1 MGYREA
7 MATAIKGFR
16 IRAYPTGYQQRLAAR
31 WIGAA
36 GWLKNEALGIRSEA
50 FRHFGL
56 KLTGNDISKWLT
68 GWKRLPGHE
77 WLAET
82 PATCLIQALRDL
94 DAAFQNFFE
103 GRARYPRRR
112 KKRLAG
118 SIRFQDV
125 SAAAWAKGAL
135 KLPKLGR
142 LALAEALPTIK
153 KEDKKERK
161 RAIVPA
167 PNMVTLTRDAA
178 GRYFVSFKA
187 EVELEDAPSTG
198 RSVGVDLGIKH
209 LATLST
215 GEKIP
220 APKHYC
226 GKLRYLKRQQRHLVR
241 KQKGSRRREKQRL
254 RVARAHA
261 KGAEARENGLHEF
274 TARLVREFDTI
285 SIEDLNVKGMG
296 KNRHLAA
303 SLHDAAF
310 GEFRRQLEYKASWRG
325 KTVVAVDRYF
335 PSSKR
340 CSKCHHVLDEL
351 RLKVREWT
359 CPNCGVTHD
368 RDLNAADNLNQEG
381 QRILW
386 DEKALEIRAAPQG
399 AGTPA
404 QAGAPG
410 DRTGAA
416 EAVPGAVN
424 RVDGR
429 GTWPESTPA
438 QVLPDEAR
446 SEPPSQVCP
455 EQT

>member
-1 MGYREA
+1 M
-7 MATAIKGFR
+7 
-16 IRAYPTGYQQRLAAR
+16 AAR

-36 GWLKNEALGIRSEA
+36 RWLKNEALGIRCEA

-68 GWKRLPGHE
+68 EWKRLPSHE
-77 WLAET
+77 WLADV
-82 PATCLIQALRDL
+82 PATCLTQALRDL
-94 DAAFQNFFE
+94 DTAFKNFFE
-103 GRARYPRRR
+103 GRAKYPKRK
-112 KKRLAG
+112 KKRLGG
-118 SIRFQDV
+118 SVRFQDV
-125 SAAAWAKGAL
+125 SEAAWVKGTL

-142 LALAEALPTIK
+142 LALAEALPTIEK
-153 KEDKKERK
+153 DGK
-161 RAIVPA
+161 RQIVPA
-167 PNMVTLTRDAA
+167 PDLVTVTRDAA

-187 EVELEDAPSTG
+187 EVELDSAPPTG
-198 RSVGVDLGIKH
+198 RSVGVDLGVKH

-220 APKHYC
+220 APKHYYA
-226 GKLRYLKRQQRHLVR
+226 KLRYLKRQQRCLAR
-241 KQKGSRRREKQRL
+241 RQKGSRRREKQKL

-261 KGAEARENGLHEF
+261 KVAQARENGLHEL
-274 TARLVREFDTI
+274 TTRLVREFDTI
-285 SIEDLNVKGMG
+285 SIEDLNVKGMVR
-296 KNRHLAA
+296 NPQLAG

-325 KTVVAVDRYF
+325 KTVVVVNRYF

-359 CPNCGVTHD
+359 CPKCGVTHN

-386 DEKALEIRAAPQG
+386 DEKALEIRAAPQD

-410 DRTGAA
+410 DRKGTAS
-416 EAVPGAVN
+416 AVPGAVN

-429 GTWPESTPA
+429 GACAEESPP
-438 QVLPDEAR
+438 QVLPKEAR
-446 SEPPSQVCP
+446 SEPPSSACL
-455 EQT
+455 EQA